1 MSNEKQN
8 KIKIGMKVAIIGSRE
23 YENVRKIKD
32 MLSELR
38 RKFGN
43 ELVIISGGA
52 KDGAD
57 KYARK
62 FALEFG
68 IKYKEFNPAHT
79 PRNLY
84 SAMSDEYYSK
94 PYHVS
99 QFHHRNQLIARDCD
113 IMVAFVPKDIKS
125 TGTVSAIK
133 YAEKLNKK
141 VVIIS

>member
-8 KIKIGMKVAIIGSRE
+8 KIKIGMKVAVIGSRQ

-32 MLSELR
+32 TLTNLR
-38 RKFGN
+38 QKFGD

-52 KDGAD
+52 RDGAD

-62 FALEFG
+62 YALEFG
-68 IKYKEFNPAHT
+68 IQYKEFNPAHT

-84 SAMSDEYYSK
+84 SAMSDEYYGK

-99 QFHHRNQLIARDCD
+99 QFHHRNQLLARACDVMIAF
-113 IMVAFVPKDIKS
+113 IPQGVKS
-125 TGTVSAIK
+125 DGSLSAIK
-133 YAEKLNKK
+133 SAEKYNKK